1 MSINEI
7 RIGQYRF
14 SKNLGNGTFG
24 KVRMAFHEQTGH
36 KVAIKILNKKKI
48 RQFGVF
54 EKVKRELKILRR
66 FNNPH
71 TIKLF
76 EFIDTQ
82 TEIFMVLEY
91 AAGGE
96 LFDLIARREKLSEED
111 ARKIFQ
117 QIISSLEY
125 SHQDKIAH
133 RDLKPE
139 NLLLDDQN
147 NIRLIDFGLAN
158 IMRDSLAL
166 KTACGSP
173 NYAAPEVIS
182 GMSYGGAEVDIWSCG
197 VILYAMVCG
206 SLPFDDDHMPQLFN
220 KIKECRYYIPGNL
233 SPAMQDLIN
242 RMLQPNPVKRI
253 SLQEIQEHTW
263 YVKDLPDYLHFISK
277 Q

>member
-1 MSINEI
+1 MKLPASVMSFATKFKSSSRKTTEDSP
-7 RIGQYRF
+7 
-14 SKNLGNGTFG
+14 SKSGPEDAAERQKSKERTRHL
-24 KVRMAFHEQTGH
+24 H
-36 KVAIKILNKKKI
+36 KVHDQKEYSRKAAKYEKKDTEEVVVRLEKPM
-48 RQFGVF
+48 GVPLG
-54 EKVKRELKILRR
+54 V
-66 FNNPH
+66 N
-71 TIKLF
+71 
-76 EFIDTQ
+76 
-82 TEIFMVLEY
+82 
-91 AAGGE
+91 
-96 LFDLIARREKLSEED
+96 IARREKLSEED

-117 QIISSLEY
+117 QIISSIEY

-139 NLLLDDQN
+139 DLLLDDQN

-220 KIKECRYYIPGNL
+220 KIKECRYYIPGHL
-233 SPAMQDLIN
+233 SPAVQDLIN

-253 SLQEIQEHTW
+253 SLQEI
-263 YVKDLPDYLHFISK
+263 
-277 Q
+277 